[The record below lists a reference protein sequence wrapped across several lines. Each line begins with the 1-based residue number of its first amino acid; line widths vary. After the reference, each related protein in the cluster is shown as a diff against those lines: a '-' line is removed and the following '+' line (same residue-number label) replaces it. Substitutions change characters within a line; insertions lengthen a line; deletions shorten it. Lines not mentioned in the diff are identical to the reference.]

1 MHRKY
6 TQFHLQSLKIKFTGT
21 TSPVCLHFHAMT
33 ELNSCNQENRT
44 VNPTVFAF
52 WPSQKSLCP
61 PAMETCLSF
70 FVHASTVQSYGPER
84 RESCLITTVYPACG
98 TGFSHSLLSDIYV
111 KRLNSELLLFK
122 GILLERQ
129 IQRQNILTLSF
140 VV

>member
-6 TQFHLQSLKIKFTGT
+6 MQFHLQSLKIKFTGT

-61 PAMETCLSF
+61 LPWK
-70 FVHASTVQSYGPER
+70 P
-84 RESCLITTVYPACG
+84 VYPSLY
-98 TGFSHSLLSDIYV
+98 THLLSNPMV
-111 KRLNSELLLFK
+111 LKGGNLVLLLLCIQHVAQASHTVCF
-122 GILLERQ
+122 Q
-129 IQRQNILTLSF
+129 IYMSND
-140 VV
+140 